1 MGVLDAFLS
10 TKETGEVRVLDGT
23 LVFLKEKGRK
33 MKYKVLERVLN
44 EIVNAPDYVKLGEVE
59 ANSEA
64 EALKL
69 AEITYPNS
77 PSLKVEKA
85 D

>member
-1 MGVLDAFLS
+1 
-10 TKETGEVRVLDGT
+10 
-23 LVFLKEKGRK
+23 

-64 EALKL
+64 EALKV
-69 AEITYPNS
+69 AAMTYPNS
-77 PSLKVEKA
+77 TSLKVEKA
-85 D
+85 N

>member
-1 MGVLDAFLS
+1 MGHWF
-10 TKETGEVRVLDGT
+10 
-23 LVFLKEKGRK
+23 FLKEKGRK

-64 EALKL
+64 EALKV
-69 AEITYPNS
+69 AAMTYPNS
-77 PSLKVEKA
+77 TSLKVEKA
-85 D
+85 N